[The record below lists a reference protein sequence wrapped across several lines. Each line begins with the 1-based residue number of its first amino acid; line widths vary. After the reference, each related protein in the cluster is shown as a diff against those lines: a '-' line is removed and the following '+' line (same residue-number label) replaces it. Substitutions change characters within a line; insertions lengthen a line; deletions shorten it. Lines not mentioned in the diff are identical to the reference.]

1 MNSFLLYIIIFF
13 FGAAVGSFIN
23 VIVDRLYIKSFISG
37 RSVCRSCSKKLSWY
51 EMIPVISYL
60 FLKGRCKKCKTK
72 IGAKHLWM
80 EIFTGILAIFTYK
93 ILLTSYFNV
102 FSPNYNLAIGAGFAV
117 FYTFLFVLLLSIF
130 LYDLKHK
137 IVPLGF
143 SVLLLIIG
151 IAFEAYRIYNVSFFY
166 GSTHSTLFWL
176 DLFSGVLIALPFLVI
191 YLFTRGRAVGFGDVL
206 LFLSAGYLL
215 GFVFGV
221 SAFLISI
228 WIGAII
234 SLLLIYLMPH
244 KFNRKST
251 IPFAPFIVA
260 AVILI
265 IFLHIDVL
273 GLSLILQ

>member
-1 MNSFLLYIIIFF
+1 MNSFLLYILIFF

-37 RSVCRSCSKKLSWY
+37 RSVCQSCSKKLSWY
-51 EMIPVISYL
+51 EMIPVLSYL

-72 IGAKHLWM
+72 IGAKHLRM

-93 ILLTSYFNV
+93 ILLASYFNV

-176 DLFSGVLIALPFLVI
+176 DLFSGVLVALPFLVI

>member
-1 MNSFLLYIIIFF
+1 MNYFILNILIFF
-13 FGAAVGSFIN
+13 FGAAVGSFVN
-23 VIVDRLYIKSFISG
+23 VIVDRLYIKSFIFG
-37 RSVCRSCSKKLSWY
+37 RSVCQSCSKKLSWY
-51 EMIPVISYL
+51 EMIPVLSYL

-93 ILLTSYFNV
+93 ILLASYFNV
-102 FSPNYNLAIGAGFAV
+102 FSPNYNLAIGISFAL
-117 FYTFLFVLLLSIF
+117 FYVLLFILLFSIF
-130 LYDLKHK
+130 LYVSNHK

-143 SVLLLIIG
+143 SILLFVIG
-151 IAFEAYRIYNVSFFY
+151 LAFEVYRIYNVSFFY
-166 GSTHSTLFWL
+166 GSIHSTLFWL
-176 DLFSGVLIALPFLVI
+176 DLFSGVLVALPFLFI
-191 YLFTRGRAVGFGDVL
+191 YLFSKGKAVGFGDVL

-215 GFVFGV
+215 GFIFGV
-221 SAFLISI
+221 SVFLLSI
-228 WIGAII
+228 WIGAIT

-251 IPFAPFIVA
+251 IPFAPFIIA
-260 AVILI
+260 AVILV